1 MRRMTALL
9 SAAAFVLAT
18 TSVFAQKTSF
28 AGTWV
33 REAPAGG
40 AAAGGGGG
48 GGGRGGGG
56 GWGNEATITQDATT
70 LTVKWMAGREGTTPN
85 ERVYKLDGTDSKN
98 TMAGR
103 GGGEPVVLVS
113 KTSWDGPKLVIKTTT
128 PAGEQTQVVSIEGG
142 KLTIATTSPG
152 REGGAPTTSTIT
164 YAKK

>member
-1 MRRMTALL
+1 MRRMKALL

-18 TSVFAQKTSF
+18 TSLFAQKTSF

-40 AAAGGGGG
+40 AAAAGG
-48 GGGRGGGG
+48 GGGRQGGGGG

-85 ERVYKLDGTDSKN
+85 ERVYKLDGTESKN
-98 TMAGR
+98 MVAR
-103 GGGEPVVLVS
+103 GGGEPMAIVS
-113 KTSWDGPKLVIKTTT
+113 KATWDGPKLVIKTTT
-128 PAGEQTQVVSIEGG
+128 QAGEQTQVVSIEGG
-142 KLTIATTSPG
+142 KLTIATTNPG
-152 REGGAPTTSTIT
+152 REGGAPTTATIT